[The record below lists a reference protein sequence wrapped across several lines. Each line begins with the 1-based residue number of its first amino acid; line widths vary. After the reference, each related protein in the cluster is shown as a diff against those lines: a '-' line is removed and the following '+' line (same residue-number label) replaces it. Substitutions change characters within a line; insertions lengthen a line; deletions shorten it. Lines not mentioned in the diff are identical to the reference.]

1 MLYVLMMTDPE
12 LSYDNYSEDFEI
24 GIFKTEKE
32 AEEIAQYYLENVQG
46 FCDYPCTYRI
56 EKKEVVDNFEHVEPD
71 IIWDV
76 QGWNE
81 NEYGDEIDIVE
92 SACFLT
98 KERAE
103 TELQMMKKKYQRS
116 EWVVSRLKIGELHC
130 RDGFV
135 RV

>member
-12 LSYDNYSEDFEI
+12 LSYDNYSEDFGI

-32 AEEIAQYYLENVQG
+32 AEEVAQYYLENVQG

-81 NEYGDEIDIVE
+81 NDYGDEIDIVE

-103 TELQMMKKKYQRS
+103 TELQLMKKKYQRS
-116 EWVVSRLKIGELHC
+116 EWVVSRHKIGKLHW